1 MGQSQSTT
9 NDGEGTS
16 SSISSVALLAAS
28 STSHSFHS
36 SKTPYH
42 QSPLTAS
49 IESPA
54 PTSAHAP
61 PVTPAPAPAPT
72 PTPTKQPIHTGASST
87 TSSST
92 SSSTH
97 DIYTCKLVSRK
108 HPTLILSTPSD
119 VQTAHHTTFA
129 YFNLPRA
136 CILSDYDAFVVVCE
150 TPVDYAVPDVPRRV
164 STTFATS
171 ALRFNGC
178 TVSRG
183 VPYVQF
189 CTILEDTG
197 GAGNG
202 AVTSPPGR
210 LLLRTRRTSKD
221 DSLLC
226 GYQGGTVVDHETT
239 PVPASRWTQVER
251 SWVVVWERIGV

>member
-9 NDGEGTS
+9 HNGERTS
-16 SSISSVALLAAS
+16 SSISTAALLAAS
-28 STSHSFHS
+28 STGHSFHS

-49 IESPA
+49 IGSPA
-54 PTSAHAP
+54 PTPAHAP
-61 PVTPAPAPAPT
+61 PVTLAPAPT
-72 PTPTKQPIHTGASST
+72 PTPTKHPIHTGASST
-87 TSSST
+87 TSAST
-92 SSSTH
+92 SASTH

-129 YFNLPRA
+129 YFDLPRA

-150 TPVDYAVPDVPRRV
+150 TPVEYAVPGVPRRV

-189 CTILEDTG
+189 CTLTGDTG
-197 GAGNG
+197 GAGN
-202 AVTSPPGR
+202 ASATSPPGR
-210 LLLRTRRTSKD
+210 LLLRTRRTPKD
-221 DSLLC
+221 DSLLH
-226 GYQGGTVVDHETT
+226 GYRGGTVVDHETT
-239 PVPASRWTQVER
+239 PVPASRWTQVSR